1 MLGAPRRLL
10 ERKNVRIGIAVGGA
24 LKDLGPLARR
34 CEEAGF
40 DSLWIA
46 ETGRTA
52 FIQAA
57 VAAQATTKIRI
68 GTSIAL
74 AFPRSPVIT
83 AMAARDLAELSDG
96 RFVLGLGTQVKRVN
110 EFRYSTTFE
119 HPAPKMSELVDVCR
133 EVWAAFGGAPIDH
146 RGRFFTV
153 TMPPFPGA
161 GRPPGPIPIHL
172 AAVNPMMLRLIGEKA
187 DGFLGHPFTSTRYIT
202 EVARAEIVEGLKA
215 AGRPTAD
222 VEIAQSVIC
231 SVASD
236 PESARAGAEPQIAFY
251 GTTRTYKPV
260 LDLHGFGDAIEQLRA
275 AHARDDMAGMVAAVS
290 DEMAETYSVSGTP
303 DEARAKLQRYE
314 GIVDTLILN
323 PPWIGPATRRADI
336 YDTLIETFAPNR

>member
-1 MLGAPRRLL
+1 MRL
-10 ERKNVRIGIAVGGA
+10 GIAIGGPLA
-24 LKDLGPLARR
+24 QIGPLARR

-40 DSLWIA
+40 ESIWIA

-52 FIQAA
+52 FVQAA
-57 VAAQATTKIRI
+57 VAAQATSTIRI

-83 AMAARDLAELSDG
+83 AMAARDIAELSDG

-119 HPAPKMSELVDVCR
+119 HPAPKMSEIIDVCR
-133 EVWAAFGGAPIDH
+133 EVWDAFGGTPIDH

-161 GRPPGPIPIHL
+161 GPPPAPIPIYL
-172 AAVNPMMLRLIGEKA
+172 AAVNQRMLYLIGEKA
-187 DGFLGHPFTSTRYIT
+187 DGFLGHPFTSPSYVT
-202 EVARAEIVEGLKA
+202 EVARATINEGINA
-215 AGRPTAD
+215 AGRSAAD

-231 SVASD
+231 SVAD
-236 PESARAGAEPQIAFY
+236 DIDSARAGAKPQIAFY

-260 LDLHGFGDAIEQLRA
+260 LDHHGFGDAIEQLRA
-275 AHARDDMAGMVAAVS
+275 AHARDDMEGMVAAVT

-323 PPWIGPATRRADI
+323 PPWIGPATRRLDV
-336 YDTLIETFAPNR
+336 YDTLIETFAPNL

>member
-1 MLGAPRRLL
+1 MGGS
-10 ERKNVRIGIAVGGA
+10 VRIGIAVGGP
-24 LKDLGPLARR
+24 LDTLGAVARR

-57 VAAQATTKIRI
+57 VVAQATSSIRI

-83 AMAARDLAELSDG
+83 AMEARDLAELSGG

-110 EFRYSTTFE
+110 EYRYATPFE
-119 HPAPKMSELVDVCR
+119 HPAPKMSEIVDVCR
-133 EVWAAFGGAPIDH
+133 EVWRAYGGEPIDH

-161 GRPPGPIPIHL
+161 GPPPGPIPIHL
-172 AAVNPMMLRLIGEKA
+172 AAVNARMLRLTGEKA
-187 DGFLGHPFTSTRYIT
+187 DGFLGHPFTSTRYVT
-202 EVARAEIVEGLKA
+202 EVVRPAISEGVNA
-215 AGRPTAD
+215 AGRSESD

-231 SVASD
+231 SVAD
-236 PESARAGAEPQIAFY
+236 DAEAARAGAKPQIAFY
-251 GTTRTYKPV
+251 ATTRTYKPV
-260 LDLHGFGDAIEQLRA
+260 LDLHGYGDVIEQLRA
-275 AHARDDMAGMVAAVS
+275 AHARNDMAAMVDVVS
-290 DEMAETYSVSGTP
+290 DEMAETYAVTGTP
-303 DEARAKLQRYE
+303 EEARAKLLRYE
-314 GIVDTLILN
+314 GLVDTLIVN
-323 PPWIGPATRRADI
+323 PPWIGPDAGRRSDV
-336 YDTLIETFAPNR
+336 YDLLIQTFAPNR